1 MRLST
6 SPVGPVIVVAMF
18 CAFTLGATMAPA
30 WSEPNL
36 ALAPA
41 DDSESA
47 APNEWYEPVAPSA
60 WSFLNEQTPPSG
72 SDLRPAQT
80 TAASAPMAGL
90 DGDTPEK
97 PLSEEERQKLNQAL
111 ATDYFD
117 FGDKKS
123 AQLRRH
129 RVVDGEAHGLNV
141 SRNGAHTVVF
151 DKPIVPSAGQWNAK
165 LGADLGMSADQVASA
180 NADNPLRVQ
189 RSNRNS
195 DAAWASFGLSAA
207 TVDARV
213 NTGND
218 QGLVATTFKH
228 SVPIGSALSLTLQ
241 SRTSVTETFG
251 QGATSFDIPM
261 RTLPVNDAA
270 AVGSRVWGQENSAK
284 FNIPAT
290 GTSFVAGVSA
300 SSADTV
306 SHNTFSAEQKVYG
319 PLQVSTSVTDVGQA
333 GENKSVN
340 ARFKFNW

>member
-6 SPVGPVIVVAMF
+6 SPVGPMIVVAMF
-18 CAFTLGATMAPA
+18 CAAIAAPA
-30 WSEPNL
+30 WSEPNNV
-36 ALAPA
+36 
-41 DDSESA
+41 A
-47 APNEWYEPVAPSA
+47 APGGNEAVSMAPTDQYEPVSPAA
-60 WSFLNEQTPPSG
+60 WSFLNEQDAVAA
-72 SDLRPAQT
+72 SDLPPVQT
-80 TAASAPMAGL
+80 APASAPAAGL

-117 FGDKKS
+117 LGAKKS
-123 AQLRRH
+123 APLRKH
-129 RVVDGEAHGLNV
+129 PSSDTPGLNV
-141 SRNGAHTVVF
+141 SRNGANAVVF

-180 NADNPLRVQ
+180 NADNPLRAQ
-189 RSNRNS
+189 RNTRNS

-213 NTGND
+213 NAGND

-251 QGATSFDIPM
+251 QGASSIDIPM

-284 FNIPAT
+284 FNFPAT
-290 GTSFVAGVSA
+290 GTSFAAGVSA

>member
-6 SPVGPVIVVAMF
+6 SPVGPVIVVAVVCAAMF
-18 CAFTLGATMAPA
+18 GVAMTPA
-30 WSEPNL
+30 WAEPNL
-36 ALAPA
+36 TVAPA
-41 DDSESA
+41 DSEA
-47 APNEWYEPVAPSA
+47 AATPNEWYEPVAPSA
-60 WSFLNEQTPPSG
+60 WSFLNEPGASAG
-72 SDLRPAQT
+72 SDAVPAPSDLP
-80 TAASAPMAGL
+80 SAPTAGL

-97 PLSEEERQKLNQAL
+97 PLNEEERQKLNQAL
-111 ATDYFD
+111 ASDYFD

-123 AQLRRH
+123 TLLRKRQAS
-129 RVVDGEAHGLNV
+129 DTPSLNV
-141 SRNGAHTVVF
+141 SRNGANTVVF

-180 NADNPLRVQ
+180 NADNPLRAQ

-207 TVDARV
+207 TIDARV
-213 NTGND
+213 NAGND

-251 QGATSFDIPM
+251 QGATSLDIPM
-261 RTLPVNDAA
+261 RTLPVNDAG

-284 FNIPAT
+284 FNISAT
-290 GTSFVAGVSA
+290 GTSFGAGVSA

>member
-18 CAFTLGATMAPA
+18 CAMLGATMSPA
-30 WSEPNL
+30 WAEPNL
-36 ALAPA
+36 AVAPA
-41 DDSESA
+41 DSSEAA
-47 APNEWYEPVAPSA
+47 APSEWYQPVAPSA
-60 WSFLNEQTPPSG
+60 WSFLNEPSAPAG
-72 SDLRPAQT
+72 SD
-80 TAASAPMAGL
+80 TAAASSAVPSAPVAGL

-129 RVVDGEAHGLNV
+129 RAVDGEGRGLNV
-141 SRNGAHTVVF
+141 SRNGANTVVF

-189 RSNRNS
+189 RNNRNS

-213 NTGND
+213 NAGND

-228 SVPIGSALSLTLQ
+228 SVPIGSAVSLTLQ

-251 QGATSFDIPM
+251 QGATSIDIPM

-270 AVGSRVWGQENSAK
+270 AVGSRVWDQENSAK

-290 GTSFVAGVSA
+290 GTSFAAGVSA

-306 SHNTFSAEQKVYG
+306 SHNTLSAEQKIYG

>member
-6 SPVGPVIVVAMF
+6 SPVGPMIVVAMF
-18 CAFTLGATMAPA
+18 CAVMAAPA
-30 WSEPNL
+30 WSEPNN
-36 ALAPA
+36 AATAA
-41 DDSESA
+41 DVSDA
-47 APNEWYEPVAPSA
+47 AGVERNEGYAPVAPSA
-60 WSFLNEQTPPSG
+60 WSFLTEQNAVAA
-72 SDLRPAQT
+72 SDLPPPEVAAPSPP
-80 TAASAPMAGL
+80 AASL
-90 DGDTPEK
+90 DGDAPEK
-97 PLSEEERQKLNQAL
+97 PLSDEERQKLNQAL

-117 FGDKKS
+117 FGDTKS
-123 AQLRRH
+123 APLRKRH
-129 RVVDGEAHGLNV
+129 ASDAPGLNV
-141 SRNGAHTVVF
+141 SRNGTNTVVF

-189 RSNRNS
+189 QSNRNS

-213 NTGND
+213 NAGND

-241 SRTSVTETFG
+241 SRTSVTERFG
-251 QGATSFDIPM
+251 QGTTSFDIPM
-261 RTLPVNDAA
+261 MALPVNDAA

-290 GTSFVAGVSA
+290 GTSFAAGVSA
-300 SSADTV
+300 TSADTV
-306 SHNTFSAEQKVYG
+306 SHNTLSAEQKVYG
-319 PLQVSTSVTDVGQA
+319 PLQVSTSITDVGQTS
-333 GENKSVN
+333 ENKSVN